1 VASGKK
7 NYDRYKVTKENM
19 KRILLIGGYGY
30 LDLGDEAQLAA
41 VLKNLRRFIPDAR
54 LTALSDNLVNTRN
67 YHNVE
72 TDFSLRYYLQSPSF
86 KKIKKHDA
94 SATVKLQKINTNSL
108 ALLFQNIFSNISFFF
123 KSVILIF
130 NAQRLK
136 KDKKTYFL
144 NEALKHFLDTLKS
157 STLLFGVGSGNLTS
171 VWRSDLR
178 QKCLTII
185 LCRIFEKPVILSGQT
200 IGPFYGLFDR
210 LIARYALDQVNL
222 ITLREKFSEVN
233 LRNVGVTK
241 PLIQVTADDS
251 VTLIPADE
259 MNFEVIMENE
269 GIEIQRPLIGM
280 NIIGLHYLQ
289 KFKAKMN
296 KAKKL
301 LANIADKL
309 IDEYNATILFVP
321 MQYGE
326 DGDIPPSV
334 DVLQLMKNKDR
345 AFVLSQDYD
354 DKVTKCII
362 GQMDLAIG
370 FRYHFNVFAVT
381 SGVPAIGI
389 YLDNYY
395 SIKIKGIFAL
405 IDQSKNAISIEEATS
420 DNLMEIV
427 REIFSNKEQISD
439 SLSKQIEV
447 LKNRSLTTIRFA
459 KIISQ
464 KE

>member
-1 VASGKK
+1 
-7 NYDRYKVTKENM
+7 M
-19 KRILLIGGYGY
+19 KRILLIGGYSY
-30 LDLGDEAQLAA
+30 LDIGDESQLTA
-41 VLKNLRRFIPDAR
+41 VLYNLMKFIPEAR
-54 LTALSDNLVNTRN
+54 LTVLSDNLANTRK
-67 YHNVE
+67 YHDVE
-72 TDFSLRYYLQSPSF
+72 IDFSLKHYLQSPSF
-86 KKIKKHDA
+86 KKTKNPDYTTK
-94 SATVKLQKINTNSL
+94 KLQKFNTNSFI
-108 ALLFQNIFSNISFFF
+108 LLSKNIFSNIILFF
-123 KSVILIF
+123 KSLIFIF

-144 NEALKHFLDTLKS
+144 NDGSRHFLDTLKS
-157 STLLFGVGSGNLTS
+157 STLLFGVGGGNLTS
-171 VWRSDLR
+171 VWRSELY

-185 LCRIFEKPVILSGQT
+185 LCRIFEKPIILSGQT
-200 IGPFYGLFDR
+200 IGPFYGLFDKQ
-210 LIARYALDQVNL
+210 IARYTLDQVNL
-222 ITLREKFSEVN
+222 ITLREKFSEIN
-233 LRNVGVTK
+233 LRKIGVTK
-241 PLIQVTADDS
+241 PLIQITADDS
-251 VTLIPADE
+251 VTLIPADQ
-259 MNFEVIMENE
+259 MNFELIMENE
-269 GIEIQRPLIGM
+269 GIKIQHPLIGI

-334 DVLQLMKNKDR
+334 DVLHLMKNKDK
-345 AFVLSQDYD
+345 AFILSQDYD
-354 DKVTKCII
+354 DKVTKGII

-405 IDQSKNAISIEEATS
+405 IGQLKNVISIEEATS
-420 DNLMEIV
+420 DKVMEMV
-427 REIFSNKEQISD
+427 RENFSNKEQISD
-439 SLSKQIEV
+439 SLTKQTEV
-447 LKNRSLTTIRFA
+447 LKNRSLISIRFA
-459 KIISQ
+459 KILSQ